1 MRARPKNLPKAAAQ
15 RAASSNSPGGA
26 EAMTPERRKLISRAF
41 EQALK
46 LAPTRRSAYLEETF
60 ANDAELRAEVEALLA
75 AHSREQEAAPEADTS
90 LKRRGGRARSK
101 SDSLPEIIPG
111 RTTLGAYN
119 VLEKLGSG
127 GMGTIYLAKDA
138 RLGRRVA
145 LKILPAHFARDEE
158 FVRRFELEAR
168 AASSLNHPNIITVHE
183 IGEAE
188 GRRFIV
194 TELVEGRTLREAMA
208 EGPMPVREVLEV
220 CAQVAGALAK
230 AHGAGIVHR
239 DVKPENVMVD
249 EEGHVKVL
257 DFGIAKRL
265 QHSAEINTEAPTS
278 AQHVN
283 TAAGVVL
290 GTSTYMSPEQLRGQ
304 DLDARTDIWSLG
316 VVLYEALAARP
327 PFEASNYGDLV
338 VSILHG
344 EPPSISDVRDDV
356 PEELEEVLRRAL
368 AKERDE
374 RVPSAKEFQL
384 ELKRIAR
391 KLDMEAESTR
401 GNVAS
406 TTPRV
411 RDEEREAARLRA
423 VPTMQQGAAPQ
434 QTAQQ
439 QQTTEQRKQLT
450 VLFADLSGLAEAH
463 TEEDAGELLGELW
476 PMLDAVV
483 EEYGGS
489 VDKHVGDTLVAL
501 WGSRASREDD
511 PERAVRAALAMQR
524 AVSDFAEERL
534 PQVFDADTVNAP
546 EGDAQP
552 APASAFAPLVR
563 AGVSTGRALLGEV
576 GATGELTVT
585 GDAVRLASR
594 LQQAAPPGSIL
605 LSHDTYT
612 HVRGV
617 FSVHPPESLEI
628 GIRGAEPVQFYR
640 VKRAKPRAFRVNTR
654 GVEGVETRMVGRKP
668 ELRRLTDTLESVFE
682 DKELQAVTIVGD
694 AGLGKSRLLYELA
707 NWVELLPDTWY
718 VFNGRA
724 TESTQGLP
732 YALVRDMFAFRFEI
746 QDSDPPHI
754 AREKLERG
762 MLAMCEDVPE
772 MRMRAHFLG
781 QLIGFDYSGSPHVSG
796 IRDDARQIRD
806 RAFHYAA
813 QFFADISRELP
824 VVLYLD
830 DIHWADDGSLD
841 FIDYLTRNC
850 ADSPVMILCLARP
863 SLLERRPSWG
873 EGRERHT
880 RLSLQPLSKK
890 ESRQLVEEILKRAR
904 GVPPNLREM
913 VVGGAEGNPFYVEE
927 LIKMLIDQ
935 KVIVTGADVWSVDAS
950 RLGEV
955 KVPPT
960 LTGVLEARLD
970 KLTQQE
976 KGVLQRASVI
986 GRLFWGGAVEHL
998 GAGSTTSNKSATVS
1012 DPASGPLLAS
1022 EGVAQILELLRRK
1035 ELIYRREASAFAG
1048 AREYIFKHA
1057 LLRDV
1062 VYESVLKRDRRAY
1075 HRRAAEWLARR
1086 SGGRVGEYAGLI
1098 AEHYDR
1104 AQSAEDAA
1112 EWYGRAGRQ
1121 ARESHAPES
1130 AIGFYR
1136 KALAFIAVVE
1146 RGEDSDAL
1154 AIQALRMEWY
1164 EGLGEVLRVQA
1175 RYGEAIEAY
1184 QSMHAAAEALNV
1196 PAAQARAW
1204 NELAL
1209 VQSSQGDNRAVAEST
1224 RRAEKLARAEGRGP
1238 GARVELARAL
1248 NLQSQSSSRLGD
1260 ARSAMMLADRAL
1272 SLVDEMGDAGRRVR
1286 ADCLKSLGMA
1296 YHMLGR
1302 FEQADEFKSQALQLF
1317 KDMGD
1322 RRSVGNLLNSLG
1334 ETARLSGDYEG
1345 AFGRYQEALAIARE
1359 IGNRNG
1365 EILYFSN
1372 LGGTRVGL
1380 GQYAEAEADLRQTI
1394 EMGEAAGYVGLSENF
1409 RFLAESLLGQ
1419 GRLEEA
1425 MAAAR
1430 RALELGREIENQ
1442 EHVAEAWRAL
1452 GLVASRAGT
1461 SVKFDGRELD
1471 ASNCFAESL
1480 TVFTSIQMEAERART
1495 LRDWARHELRHGD
1508 GERGRK
1514 LWREARE
1521 AFGRLRMTLELERM
1535 TAESPDE

>member
-1 MRARPKNLPKAAAQ
+1 
-15 RAASSNSPGGA
+15 
-26 EAMTPERRKLISRAF
+26 MTPERRKLISRAF

-46 LAPTRRSAYLEETF
+46 LAPPRRSAYLEEEF
-60 ANDAELRAEVEALLA
+60 ANDAELRAEVESLLA
-75 AHSREQEAAPEADTS
+75 AQERDAHAPEADTS
-90 LKRRGGRARSK
+90 HKRSGRRTRSK
-101 SDSLPEIIPG
+101 PDSLPEIIPG

-145 LKILPAHFARDEE
+145 LKILPTHFARDEE

-194 TELVEGRTLREAMA
+194 TELVEGRTLREALA
-208 EGPMPVREVLEV
+208 EGPLDARDALDF

-265 QHSAEINTEAPTS
+265 QHSADVNTEAPTS

-290 GTSTYMSPEQLRGQ
+290 GTSTYMSPEQLRGMEV
-304 DLDARTDIWSLG
+304 DARTDIWSLG
-316 VVLYEALAARP
+316 VVLYEALAGRP

-344 EPPSISDVRDDV
+344 EPPALSDLRDDM
-356 PEELEEVLRRAL
+356 PEEIEAVLRRAL
-368 AKERDE
+368 AKDRGG
-374 RVPSAKEFQL
+374 RFPSAKEFQS
-384 ELKRIAR
+384 ELKRIVR
-391 KLDMEAESTR
+391 RLDAEADSPHT
-401 GNVAS
+401 AS
-406 TTPRV
+406 TARPRAYA
-411 RDEEREAARLRA
+411 EGREAARLRA
-423 VPTMQQGAAPQ
+423 VPTMQQEAASR
-434 QTAQQ
+434 QTAP

-450 VLFADLSGLAEAH
+450 VVFADFSGLDSLIEGD
-463 TEEDAGELLGELW
+463 TEEDAGELLSELW
-476 PMLDAVV
+476 PLVDAVV

-501 WGSRASREDD
+501 WGARETREED

-524 AVSDFAEERL
+524 VVSDFAAERL
-534 PQVFDADTVNAP
+534 PQSFASDASN
-546 EGDAQP
+546 
-552 APASAFAPLVR
+552 ASAPDSSHAHAGARAPLMR

-585 GDAVRLASR
+585 GDAVRTASR
-594 LQQAAPPGSIL
+594 LQQAAPPGSVL
-605 LSHDTYT
+605 LSHETYR

-617 FSVHPPESLEI
+617 FSVHPPEAFET
-628 GIRGAEPVQFYR
+628 GVPGAEPLQFYR
-640 VKRAKPRAFRVNTR
+640 VKHAKPRAFRVYTR
-654 GVEGVETRMVGRKP
+654 GVEGVETRMVGRKS

-682 DKELQAVTIVGD
+682 DGELQAVTLIGD
-694 AGLGKSRLLYELA
+694 AGLGKSRLLYELS
-707 NWVELLPDTWY
+707 NRVELLPDTWC

-724 TESTQGLP
+724 SESTQGLP
-732 YALVRDMFAFRFEI
+732 YALVRDVFSFRFEI
-746 QDSDPPHI
+746 QDSDSPQV

-762 MLAMCEDVPE
+762 LLSMCKGVPE
-772 MRMRAHFLG
+772 EEVRMRAHFMG
-781 QLIGFDYSGSPHVSG
+781 RLIGFDYSGSPHVSG

-813 QFFADISRELP
+813 QFFADISREMP
-824 VVLYLD
+824 VILYLD

-850 ADSPVMILCLARP
+850 ADSTVMVLCLTRP
-863 SLLERRPSWG
+863 TLLERRPSWG

-935 KVIVTGADVWSVDAS
+935 RVIVTGADEWSVDAS

-970 KLTQQE
+970 KLTPRE

-986 GRLFWGGAVEHL
+986 GRIFWGGAVEHL
-998 GAGSTTSNKSATVS
+998 GAGATTSNKRATVGG
-1012 DPASGPLLAS
+1012 PASGPSAEGEG
-1022 EGVAQILELLRRK
+1022 EGVAQLLESLRRK
-1035 ELIYRREASAFAG
+1035 ELIYRREASTFAG

-1121 ARESHAPES
+1121 ARETHAPES

-1136 KALAFIAVVE
+1136 KALAFISVVE
-1146 RGEDSDAL
+1146 RGAEADAL
-1154 AIQALRMEWY
+1154 ALQALRMEWY

-1184 QSMHAAAEALNV
+1184 QAMRAAAEALNA

-1204 NELAL
+1204 NEIAL
-1209 VQSSQGDNRAVAEST
+1209 VQSTQGDNRAASDST

-1248 NLQSQSSSRLGD
+1248 NLQSQAGSRLGE

-1302 FEQADEFKSQALQLF
+1302 FDQAEEFKAQALELF
-1317 KDMGD
+1317 REMGD

-1334 ETARLSGDYEG
+1334 ETARLSGDYQA
-1345 AFGRYQEALAIARE
+1345 AFGRYQEALTIARE
-1359 IGNRNG
+1359 IGNRIG

-1380 GQYAEAEADLRQTI
+1380 GQYAEAESDLRQTI
-1394 EMGEAAGYVGLSENF
+1394 EMGTAAGYVGLSENY
-1409 RFLAESLLGQ
+1409 RFLAEAMVGQ
-1419 GRLEEA
+1419 GRLVEA
-1425 MAAAR
+1425 LEAAR

-1442 EHVAEAWRAL
+1442 EHVAEALRAL
-1452 GLVASRAGT
+1452 GLVASSAGA
-1461 SVKFDGRELD
+1461 VVVYDGRELD
-1471 ASNCFAESL
+1471 AAGCFAESL

-1495 LRDWARHELRHGD
+1495 LRDWARHELQRGD
-1508 GERGRK
+1508 RERGRK
-1514 LWREARE
+1514 LWHEARE
-1521 AFGRLRMTLELERM
+1521 AFRRLRMTLELERM
-1535 TAESPDE
+1535 PAEAPE

>member
-1 MRARPKNLPKAAAQ
+1 
-15 RAASSNSPGGA
+15 
-26 EAMTPERRKLISRAF
+26 MTPERRKLISRAF
-41 EQALK
+41 EEALK
-46 LAPTRRSAYLEETF
+46 LAPAHRSAYLEKTF
-60 ANDAELRAEVEALLA
+60 AGDSELRAEVEALLA
-75 AHSREQEAAPEADTS
+75 ARAREHEAAPEADTS
-90 LKRRGGRARSK
+90 PKRSGKRPRK

-194 TELVEGRTLREAMA
+194 TELVEGRTLREAMCG
-208 EGPMPVREVLEV
+208 GPMPLRDALDF

-230 AHGAGIVHR
+230 AHAAGIVHR

-249 EEGHVKVL
+249 EDGHVKVL

-265 QHSAEINTEAPTS
+265 QHAAAIDTEAPTS

-290 GTSTYMSPEQLRGQ
+290 GTSTYMSPEQLRGM

-316 VVLYEALAARP
+316 VVLYEALTGRP

-344 EPPSISDVRDDV
+344 EPTPPSDLRDDV
-356 PEELEEVLRRAL
+356 PEALEELLRRAL
-368 AKERDE
+368 AKEKDGRF
-374 RVPSAKEFQL
+374 PSSKEFQA
-384 ELKRIAR
+384 ELKRIVR
-391 KLDMEAESTR
+391 RLDAEADSPR
-401 GNVAS
+401 AAPPA
-406 TTPRV
+406 TPRAGTK
-411 RDEEREAARLRA
+411 DGEAARLRA
-423 VPTMQQGAAPQ
+423 VPTARQEALTTPPP
-434 QTAQQ
+434 
-439 QQTTEQRKQLT
+439 QTTELRKQLT
-450 VLFADLSGLAEAH
+450 VVFADFSGLASLAEELA
-463 TEEDAGELLGELW
+463 EEDAGELLSELW
-476 PMLDAVV
+476 PLLDAVV
-483 EEYGGS
+483 DEYGGS
-489 VDKHVGDTLVAL
+489 VDKHVGDALIAL
-501 WGSRASREDD
+501 WGSRSTREDD
-511 PERAVRAALAMQR
+511 PERAVRAALAMR
-524 AVSDFAEERL
+524 GAVADFAAERL
-534 PQVFDADTVNAP
+534 PQGFGADAPDSQPPYAS
-546 EGDAQP
+546 AP
-552 APASAFAPLVR
+552 APLMR

-585 GDAVRLASR
+585 GDAVRMASR

-605 LSHDTYT
+605 LSHDTYR

-617 FSVHPPESLEI
+617 FSVHPPEALET
-628 GIRGAEPVQFYR
+628 GVRGAEPVQFYR

-654 GVEGVETRMVGRKP
+654 GVEGVETRMVGRKA

-682 DKELQAVTIVGD
+682 DGELQAVTVLGD
-694 AGLGKSRLLYELA
+694 AGLGKSRLLYEFG
-707 NWVELLPDTWY
+707 NRVELLPDSWY
-718 VFNGRA
+718 IFNGRA
-724 TESTQGLP
+724 GESTQGLP
-732 YALVRDMFAFRFEI
+732 YALVRDVFAFRFEI
-746 QDSDPPHI
+746 QDSDSPQV

-762 MLAMCEDVPE
+762 MLAMCKDAPE
-772 MRMRAHFLG
+772 EEVRMRAHFLG
-781 QLIGFDYSGSPHVSG
+781 QLIGFDYSASPHVSG

-813 QFFADISRELP
+813 QFFAGTARDFP
-824 VVLYLD
+824 VLVYLD

-850 ADSPVMILCLARP
+850 ADSPVMLLCLARP

-904 GVPPNLREM
+904 GVPPPLREM

-935 KVIVTGADVWSVDAS
+935 RVIVTGADEWSIDAS

-970 KLTQQE
+970 KLTPRE

-986 GRLFWGGAVEHL
+986 GRIFWGGAVEHL
-998 GAGSTTSNKSATVS
+998 GAGATTSNKRAAVS
-1012 DPASGPLLAS
+1012 EPSSGPSAAG
-1022 EGVAQILELLRRK
+1022 EGVAEVLESLRRK

-1062 VYESVLKRDRRAY
+1062 VYGSVLKRDRRAY

-1121 ARESHAPES
+1121 ARETHAPES

-1136 KALAFIAVVE
+1136 KALAFISVVE
-1146 RGEDSDAL
+1146 RGADADPL
-1154 AIQALRMEWY
+1154 ALQALRMEWY
-1164 EGLGEVLRVQA
+1164 EGLGEALRVQA
-1175 RYGEAIEAY
+1175 RYGESIEAY
-1184 QSMHAAAEALNV
+1184 QAMRAAAEALNV

-1204 NELAL
+1204 NEIAL
-1209 VQSSQGDNRAVAEST
+1209 VHSSQGDNRAASEST

-1248 NLQSQSSSRLGD
+1248 NLQSQSGSRLGD

-1302 FEQADEFKSQALQLF
+1302 FEQAEEFKAQALQLF
-1317 KDMGD
+1317 REMGD

-1334 ETARLSGDYEG
+1334 ETARLSGDYEA
-1345 AFGRYQEALAIARE
+1345 AFGRYQEALTIARE

-1380 GQYAEAEADLRQTI
+1380 GLYAEGESDLRQTI
-1394 EMGEAAGYVGLSENF
+1394 EMGTAAGYVGLSENY
-1409 RFLAESLLGQ
+1409 RFLAEALLGQ

-1425 MAAAR
+1425 MEAAR

-1452 GLVASRAGT
+1452 GLVASRAGET
-1461 SVKFDGRELD
+1461 VKHGGREMD
-1471 ASNCFAESL
+1471 AAACFAESL

-1508 GERGRK
+1508 RERGLK
-1514 LWREARE
+1514 LRHEARE
-1521 AFGRLRMTLELERM
+1521 TFGRLRMSLELERM
-1535 TAESPDE
+1535 AAEAPE

>member
-1 MRARPKNLPKAAAQ
+1 
-15 RAASSNSPGGA
+15 
-26 EAMTPERRKLISRAF
+26 MTPERRKLARRAF
-41 EQALK
+41 EKALK
-46 LAPTRRSAYLEETF
+46 LAPARRSAYLEEHF
-60 ANDAELRAEVEALLA
+60 ADDSELRAEVESLLA
-75 AHSREQEAAPEADTS
+75 SHEAAHATEADTS
-90 LKRRGGRARSK
+90 PKRSSKRSRAK
-101 SDSLPEIIPG
+101 SDTPPEIVPG

-119 VLEKLGSG
+119 VIEKLGSG
-127 GMGTIYLAKDA
+127 GMGTIYLARDA

-194 TELVEGRTLREAMA
+194 TELVEGRTLREAMG
-208 EGPMPVREVLEV
+208 EGPMLVRDALEV

-265 QHSAEINTEAPTS
+265 QQVADINTEAPTS
-278 AQHVN
+278 AQHIN

-316 VVLYEALAARP
+316 VVLYEALAGRP
-327 PFEASNYGDLV
+327 PFQASNYGDLV

-344 EPPSISDVRDDV
+344 HATPLSDFRDDL
-356 PEELEEVLRRAL
+356 PEGLEDILRRSL
-368 AKERDE
+368 AKGRDE
-374 RVPSAKEFQL
+374 RFASAKELQA
-384 ELKRIAR
+384 ELKRLSR
-391 KLDMEAESTR
+391 RLDAESE
-401 GNVAS
+401 VARDS
-406 TTPRV
+406 ASFTSPRLV
-411 RDEEREAARLRA
+411 AEEREAARLRA
-423 VPTMQQGAAPQ
+423 VPTMQQAAAPQ
-434 QTAQQ
+434 LTSP
-439 QQTTEQRKQLT
+439 QQTSEQRKQLT
-450 VLFADLSGLAEAH
+450 VLFADFSGLASLAEGH
-463 TEEDAGELLGELW
+463 TEEDSGELLSELW
-476 PMLDAVV
+476 PRVDALV

-501 WGSRASREDD
+501 WGSRTSREED
-511 PERAVRAALAMQR
+511 PERAVRAALALRQ
-524 AVSDFAEERL
+524 AVADFAAERL
-534 PQVFDADTVNAP
+534 PFSFDADSVNDAAP
-546 EGDAQP
+546 DSKTSGDVQPSSAP
-552 APASAFAPLVR
+552 APLMR
-563 AGVSTGRALLGEV
+563 AGVSTGRALLGEL

-585 GDAVRLASR
+585 GDAVRVASR
-594 LQQAAPPGSIL
+594 LQQAAPPGSVL
-605 LSHDTYT
+605 LSHDTYR

-617 FSVHPPESLEI
+617 FSVHPPEQLAT
-628 GIRGAEPVQFYR
+628 GVRGAEALQFYR
-640 VKRAKPRAFRVNTR
+640 VKRAKPRAFRMNTR
-654 GVEGVETRMVGRKP
+654 GVEGVETRMVGRKS
-668 ELRRLTDTLESVFE
+668 ELRRLTDTVESVFE
-682 DKELQAVTIVGD
+682 DGELQAITLVGD

-732 YALVRDMFAFRFEI
+732 YALVRDVFAFRFEI
-746 QDSDPPHI
+746 QDSDPPQT

-762 MLAMCEDVPE
+762 MLAMCVGVPEAE

-781 QLIGFDYSGSPHVSG
+781 QLIGFDYSASPHVSG

-813 QFFADISRELP
+813 QFFADVSRELP
-824 VVLYLD
+824 AVMYLD
-830 DIHWADDGSLD
+830 DVHWADDGSLD

-850 ADSPVMILCLARP
+850 ADSPLMILCLARP

-880 RLSLQPLSKK
+880 RLSLQPLSRK
-890 ESRQLVEEILKRAR
+890 ESRLLVEEILKRAR
-904 GVPPNLREM
+904 GVPPDLREM

-935 KVIVTGADVWSVDAS
+935 RVIVTGADEWSVDTS

-970 KLTQQE
+970 KLTPQE

-986 GRLFWGGAVEHL
+986 GRIFWGGAVEHL
-998 GAGSTTSNKSATVS
+998 GAGAATSNKRATVS
-1012 DPASGPLLAS
+1012 EPASGPSAAGA
-1022 EGVAQILELLRRK
+1022 GVAEVLESLRQK
-1035 ELIYRREASAFAG
+1035 ELIYRREASTFAG

-1121 ARESHAPES
+1121 ARETHAPES

-1136 KALAFIAVVE
+1136 KALAFSSVVE
-1146 RGEDSDAL
+1146 RSEEADAL
-1154 AIQALRMEWY
+1154 ALQALRMEWY
-1164 EGLGEVLRVQA
+1164 EGLGEALRVQA
-1175 RYGEAIEAY
+1175 RYGEAVEAY
-1184 QSMHAAAEALNV
+1184 EAMRAAAEALNA

-1204 NELAL
+1204 NEIAL
-1209 VQSSQGDNRAVAEST
+1209 VQNLQGDNRAAAEST
-1224 RRAEKLARAEGRGP
+1224 RHAEKLSRAEGRGP

-1248 NLQSQSSSRLGD
+1248 NLQSQASSRLGD

-1302 FEQADEFKSQALQLF
+1302 FEQAEEFKAQALELF
-1317 KDMGD
+1317 REMDD

-1334 ETARLSGDYEG
+1334 ETARLSGDYRV
-1345 AFGRYQEALAIARE
+1345 AFERYQEALAIARE
-1359 IGNRNG
+1359 IGNRNA
-1365 EILYFSN
+1365 EILYISN

-1380 GQYAEAEADLRQTI
+1380 GQYAEGEADLRQTI

-1409 RFLAESLLGQ
+1409 RFLAEALAGQ

-1430 RALELGREIENQ
+1430 RALELGREIDNQ
-1442 EHVAEAWRAL
+1442 EHVAEAWRSL

-1461 SVKFDGRELD
+1461 SVEFGGRELD
-1471 ASNCFAESL
+1471 ASGCFTESL
-1480 TVFTSIQMEAERART
+1480 TIFTSIQMEAERART
-1495 LRDWARHELRHGD
+1495 LRDWARHELQRGD
-1508 GERGRK
+1508 RERGRK
-1514 LWREARE
+1514 LWHEALE
-1521 AFGRLRMTLELERM
+1521 AFRRLRMTLELERM
-1535 TAESPDE
+1535 SAENVEL

>member
-1 MRARPKNLPKAAAQ
+1 
-15 RAASSNSPGGA
+15 
-26 EAMTPERRKLISRAF
+26 MTPERSKLIRRVF

-46 LAPTRRSAYLEETF
+46 LAPARRSAYLEEEF
-60 ANDAELRAEVEALLA
+60 AGDEELRAEVETLLA
-75 AHSREQEAAPEADTS
+75 GHARGEQAREADTS
-90 LKRRGGRARSK
+90 PKRSGRRARAK

-111 RTTLGAYN
+111 RTTLGSYN

-183 IGEAE
+183 IGESQ

-194 TELVEGRTLREAMA
+194 TELIEGRTLREAFA
-208 EGPMPVREVLEV
+208 EGSLTIRDALEV

-265 QHSAEINTEAPTS
+265 QHAAAVDTEAPTS
-278 AQHVN
+278 ANPIN

-290 GTSTYMSPEQLRGQ
+290 GTSTYMSPEQLRGM

-316 VVLYEALAARP
+316 VVLYEALAGRP
-327 PFEASNYGDLV
+327 PFEATNYGDLV
-338 VSILHG
+338 VAILNG
-344 EPPSISDVRDDV
+344 EPPPLSDARDDL
-356 PEELEEVLRRAL
+356 PEGLEDVLRRAL
-368 AKERDE
+368 AKNRDE
-374 RVPSAKEFQL
+374 RFPSAKELQT
-384 ELKRIAR
+384 ELKRLAR
-391 KLDMEAESTR
+391 RLDLESEAPRDSLTST
-401 GNVAS
+401 S
-406 TTPRV
+406 PRV
-411 RDEEREAARLRA
+411 QPEEREAARLRS
-423 VPTMQQGAAPQ
+423 VPTVQQGAVRSLTTP
-434 QTAQQ
+434 
-439 QQTTEQRKQLT
+439 QTTEQRKQLS
-450 VLFADLSGLAEAH
+450 VLFADFSGLASLAEGH
-463 TEEDAGELLGELW
+463 TEEDSGELLSELW
-476 PMLDAVV
+476 PLVDAVV

-501 WGSRASREDD
+501 WGSRGSREDD
-511 PERAVRAALAMQR
+511 PERAVRAALSMRRVVA
-524 AVSDFAEERL
+524 DFASERL
-534 PQVFDADTVNAP
+534 PQSFDADTS
-546 EGDAQP
+546 D
-552 APASAFAPLVR
+552 ASAVDAHAADASAATPLMR

-576 GATGELTVT
+576 GSTGELTVT
-585 GDAVRLASR
+585 GDAVRMASR

-605 LSHDTYT
+605 LSHDTYR

-617 FSVHPPESLEI
+617 FSVHPPETLEAGLR
-628 GIRGAEPVQFYR
+628 GIEPLQFYR
-640 VKRAKPRAFRVNTR
+640 VKRAKPRAFRMNTR
-654 GVEGVETRMVGRKP
+654 GVEGVETRMVGRKS

-682 DKELQAVTIVGD
+682 DGELQAVTIVGD

-724 TESTQGLP
+724 NESTQGLP
-732 YALVRDMFAFRFEI
+732 YALVRDVFAFRFEI
-746 QDSDPPHI
+746 QDSDSPQV

-762 MLAMCEDVPE
+762 LLAMCEDEPEAE

-813 QFFADISRELP
+813 RFFTDIARAFP
-824 VVLYLD
+824 VVIYLD

-913 VVGGAEGNPFYVEE
+913 VVGDAEGNPFYVEE

-935 KVIVTGADVWSVDAS
+935 RVIVTGAEEWSVDAS

-970 KLTQQE
+970 KLTPHE
-976 KGVLQRASVI
+976 KSVLQRASVI
-986 GRLFWGGAVEHL
+986 GRIFWGGAVEHL
-998 GAGSTTSNKSATVS
+998 GAGATTSNKRATVS
-1012 DPASGPLLAS
+1012 EPASGPSAAG
-1022 EGVAQILELLRRK
+1022 EGVAQLLESLRRK
-1035 ELIYRREASAFAG
+1035 ELIYRREASIFAG

-1121 ARESHAPES
+1121 ARETHAPES

-1136 KALAFIAVVE
+1136 KALDFIAVVE

-1175 RYGEAIEAY
+1175 RYGEATEAY
-1184 QSMHAAAEALNV
+1184 QSMLAAAEALNV

-1209 VQSSQGDNRAVAEST
+1209 VQSSQGDNRAASEST
-1224 RRAEKLARAEGRGP
+1224 RRAEKLSRAEGRGA

-1248 NLQSQSSSRLGD
+1248 NLQSQASSRLGD

-1302 FEQADEFKSQALQLF
+1302 FEQAEEFKAQALQLF
-1317 KDMGD
+1317 REMGD

-1334 ETARLSGDYEG
+1334 ETTRLSGDYQA
-1345 AFGRYQEALAIARE
+1345 AFNRYQEALAIARE

-1394 EMGEAAGYVGLSENF
+1394 EMGETAGYVGLSENF
-1409 RFLAESLLGQ
+1409 RFLAEALVGQ

-1452 GLVASRAGT
+1452 GLVASRAGE
-1461 SVKFDGRELD
+1461 SVKYDGREFD
-1471 ASNCFAESL
+1471 AAGCFAESL
-1480 TVFTSIQMEAERART
+1480 TIFTSIQMEAERART

-1508 GERGRK
+1508 RERGLK
-1514 LWREARE
+1514 LWREALE
-1521 AFGRLRMTLELERM
+1521 GFERLRMTLELERM
-1535 TAESPDE
+1535 SAEAPD

>member
-1 MRARPKNLPKAAAQ
+1 
-15 RAASSNSPGGA
+15 
-26 EAMTPERRKLISRAF
+26 MTPERIKLARRVF

-46 LAPTRRSAYLEETF
+46 LAPARRSAYLEEEL
-60 ANDAELRAEVEALLA
+60 AGDEELRAEVDSLLA
-75 AHSREQEAAPEADTS
+75 GHARGEQAQEADTS
-90 LKRRGGRARSK
+90 PKRSGRRARQK
-101 SDSLPEIIPG
+101 SDSLPEIVPG
-111 RTTLGAYN
+111 STTLGSYN

-127 GMGTIYLAKDA
+127 GMGTIYVAKDA

-145 LKILPAHFARDEE
+145 LKILPAHFARDDE

-183 IGEAE
+183 IGESG

-208 EGPMPVREVLEV
+208 EGSLTVRETLEV

-249 EEGHVKVL
+249 DDGHVKVL

-265 QHSAEINTEAPTS
+265 QSAAAVDTEAPTS
-278 AQHVN
+278 ANPIN

-290 GTSTYMSPEQLRGQ
+290 GTSTYMSPEQLRGR

-316 VVLYEALAARP
+316 VVLYEALAGRP
-327 PFEASNYGDLV
+327 PFEATNYGDLV
-338 VSILHG
+338 VAILHG
-344 EPPSISDVRDDV
+344 DPPTLSDARDDL
-356 PEELEEVLRRAL
+356 PEGLEEVLKRVL
-368 AKERDE
+368 AKDRDE
-374 RVPSAKEFQL
+374 RFPSAKELQT
-384 ELKRIAR
+384 ELKRLAR
-391 KLDMEAESTR
+391 RLDLESEAPRDFITST
-401 GNVAS
+401 S
-406 TTPRV
+406 PRV
-411 RDEEREAARLRA
+411 QAEEREAARMRA
-423 VPTMQQGAAPQ
+423 VPTVQRDAVTS
-434 QTAQQ
+434 QTW
-439 QQTTEQRKQLT
+439 QTTEQRKQLS
-450 VLFADLSGLAEAH
+450 VLFADFSGLASLAEGHA
-463 TEEDAGELLGELW
+463 EEDSGELLSELW
-476 PMLDAVV
+476 PLADAVV

-489 VDKHVGDTLVAL
+489 VDKHVGDALVAL

-511 PERAVRAALAMQR
+511 PERAVRAALAMR
-524 AVSDFAEERL
+524 RVVEDFASERL
-534 PQVFDADTVNAP
+534 SLSFDAGASDASD
-546 EGDAQP
+546 EKHGDAHAADARP
-552 APASAFAPLVR
+552 VAPLMR

-576 GATGELTVT
+576 GSTGELTVT
-585 GDAVRLASR
+585 GDAVRMAGR
-594 LQQAAPPGSIL
+594 LQQAAPPGAIL
-605 LSHDTYT
+605 LSHDTYR

-617 FSVHPPESLEI
+617 FSVHPPEALES
-628 GIRGAEPVQFYR
+628 GVRGVEPVQFYR

-654 GVEGVETRMVGRKP
+654 GVEGVETRMVGRKS

-682 DKELQAVTIVGD
+682 DGELQAVTIVGD

-732 YALVRDMFAFRFEI
+732 YALVRDVFAFRFEI
-746 QDSDPPHI
+746 QDSDSPQV

-762 MLAMCEDVPE
+762 LLAMCEDAPE
-772 MRMRAHFLG
+772 AEMMMRAHFLG
-781 QLIGFDYSGSPHVSG
+781 QLIGFDYSASPYVSG

-813 QFFADISRELP
+813 QFFADVARSFP
-824 VVLYLD
+824 VIIYLD
-830 DIHWADDGSLD
+830 DVHWADDGSLD

-850 ADSPVMILCLARP
+850 ADSPVMVLCLARP

-913 VVGGAEGNPFYVEE
+913 VVVGAEGNPFYVEE

-935 KVIVTGADVWSVDAS
+935 RVIVTGADEWSVDAS

-970 KLTQQE
+970 KLTPQE
-976 KGVLQRASVI
+976 KAVLQRASVI
-986 GRLFWGGAVEHL
+986 GRIFWGGAVEHL
-998 GAGSTTSNKSATVS
+998 GAGATTSDKRATVS
-1012 DPASGPLLAS
+1012 EPASVPSAAG
-1022 EGVAQILELLRRK
+1022 EGVAQVLESLRRK

-1121 ARESHAPES
+1121 ARETHAPES

-1136 KALAFIAVVE
+1136 KALDFISVVE
-1146 RGEDSDAL
+1146 RGKDSDAL

-1175 RYGEAIEAY
+1175 RYGEATEAY
-1184 QSMHAAAEALNV
+1184 QAMLAAAEALSA
-1196 PAAQARAW
+1196 PTAQARAW
-1204 NELAL
+1204 NEIAL
-1209 VQSSQGDNRAVAEST
+1209 VQSSQGDNRVASEST
-1224 RRAEKLARAEGRGP
+1224 RHAEKLSRAEGRGS

-1248 NLQSQSSSRLGD
+1248 NLQSQASSRLGD

-1302 FEQADEFKSQALQLF
+1302 FEQAEEFKAQALQLF
-1317 KDMGD
+1317 REMGD

-1334 ETARLSGDYEG
+1334 ETTRLSGDYQA
-1345 AFGRYQEALAIARE
+1345 AFGRYQEALTIARE

-1380 GQYAEAEADLRQTI
+1380 GQYEEAESDLRQTI

-1409 RFLAESLLGQ
+1409 RFLAEALVGQ

-1425 MAAAR
+1425 LAAAR

-1452 GLVASRAGT
+1452 GLVASRAGV
-1461 SVKFDGRELD
+1461 SVKHGGRELD
-1471 ASNCFAESL
+1471 AAGCFAESL
-1480 TVFTSIQMEAERART
+1480 TIFTGIQMEAERART
-1495 LRDWARHELRHGD
+1495 LRDWARHELRQ
-1508 GERGRK
+1508 GERERGLN
-1514 LWREARE
+1514 LWREAHE
-1521 AFGRLRMTLELERM
+1521 AFERLRMTLELERM
-1535 TAESPDE
+1535 SAESPE

>member
-1 MRARPKNLPKAAAQ
+1 
-15 RAASSNSPGGA
+15 
-26 EAMTPERRKLISRAF
+26 MTPERRKLISHAF

-46 LAPTRRSAYLEETF
+46 LAPSRRSAYLEETF
-60 ANDAELRAEVEALLA
+60 ADDAESRAEVESLLA
-75 AHSREQEAAPEADTS
+75 AHERDAHAPEAATS
-90 LKRRGGRARSK
+90 HKRSGRRARSK

-194 TELVEGRTLREAMA
+194 TELIEGRTLREAIA
-208 EGPMPVREVLEV
+208 EGPMDARAALDV

-230 AHGAGIVHR
+230 AHAAGIVHR

-265 QHSAEINTEAPTS
+265 QHTVDVNTEAPTS

-290 GTSTYMSPEQLRGQ
+290 GTSTYMSPEQLRGM

-316 VVLYEALAARP
+316 VVLYEALAGRP

-344 EPPSISDVRDDV
+344 EPPPLSDTRDDV
-356 PEELEEVLRRAL
+356 PEELEAVLRRAL
-368 AKERDE
+368 AKDRDG
-374 RVPSAKEFQL
+374 RFPSSKEFQT
-384 ELKRIAR
+384 ELKRLSR
-391 KLDMEAESTR
+391 RLDAEADS
-401 GNVAS
+401 
-406 TTPRV
+406 PRADATAQPSLHAEG
-411 RDEEREAARLRA
+411 RDAARLRV
-423 VPTMQQGAAPQ
+423 VPTMQQEAATQ
-434 QTAQQ
+434 RTAPQ

-450 VLFADLSGLAEAH
+450 VVFADFSGLASLAEGDM
-463 TEEDAGELLGELW
+463 EEDAGELLSELW
-476 PMLDAVV
+476 PILDALVD
-483 EEYGGS
+483 EYGGS

-501 WGSRASREDD
+501 WGARASREDD
-511 PERAVRAALAMQR
+511 PERAVRAALAMER
-524 AVSDFAEERL
+524 AVSDFAAERL
-534 PQVFDADTVNAP
+534 PQSFASDA
-546 EGDAQP
+546 GK
-552 APASAFAPLVR
+552 ASASDAGRASASDATPAYASAVAPLMR

-585 GDAVRLASR
+585 GDAVRTASR
-594 LQQAAPPGSIL
+594 LQQAAPAGSVLI
-605 LSHDTYT
+605 SHDTYT

-617 FSVHPPESLEI
+617 FSVHPPEALET
-628 GIRGAEPVQFYR
+628 GARGGAEVLQFYR

-654 GVEGVETRMVGRKP
+654 GVEGVETRMVGRKS
-668 ELRRLTDTLESVFE
+668 ELRRLTDTLESIFE
-682 DKELQAVTIVGD
+682 DGELQAVTVVGD
-694 AGLGKSRLLYELA
+694 AGLGKSRLLYEFG

-724 TESTQGLP
+724 SESTQGLP
-732 YALVRDMFAFRFEI
+732 YALVRDVFSFRFEI
-746 QDSDPPHI
+746 QDSDSPQV

-762 MLAMCEDVPE
+762 MLSMCKGLPEDEV
-772 MRMRAHFLG
+772 RMRAHFMG

-813 QFFADISRELP
+813 QFFADIARELP
-824 VVLYLD
+824 VLVYLD

-850 ADSPVMILCLARP
+850 ADSPVMVLCLTRP
-863 SLLERRPSWG
+863 TLLERRPSWG

-935 KVIVTGADVWSVDAS
+935 RVIVTGAEEWSVDAS

-970 KLTQQE
+970 KLTPQE

-986 GRLFWGGAVEHL
+986 GRIFWGGAVEHL
-998 GAGSTTSNKSATVS
+998 GAGATTLNKRATAS
-1012 DPASGPLLAS
+1012 DPASGPSAAG
-1022 EGVAQILELLRRK
+1022 EGVAQTLEGLRRK
-1035 ELIYRREASAFAG
+1035 ELIYRREASTFAG

-1075 HRRAAEWLARR
+1075 HRRVAEWLARR

-1121 ARESHAPES
+1121 ARETHAPES

-1136 KALAFIAVVE
+1136 KALAFIAVVA
-1146 RGEDSDAL
+1146 RGGEADAL
-1154 AIQALRMEWY
+1154 ALQALRMEWY

-1184 QSMHAAAEALNV
+1184 QAMRAAAEALNA

-1204 NELAL
+1204 NEMAL
-1209 VQSSQGDNRAVAEST
+1209 VQSTQGDNRAASDST

-1248 NLQSQSSSRLGD
+1248 NLQSQAGSRLGD

-1302 FEQADEFKSQALQLF
+1302 FDQAEEFKAQALELF
-1317 KDMGD
+1317 RELGD

-1334 ETARLSGDYEG
+1334 ETARLSGDYSA
-1345 AFGRYQEALAIARE
+1345 AFGRYQEALTIARE
-1359 IGNRNG
+1359 IGNRIG

-1380 GQYAEAEADLRQTI
+1380 GQYAEAESDLRRTI
-1394 EMGEAAGYVGLSENF
+1394 EMGTAAGYVGLSENY
-1409 RFLAESLLGQ
+1409 RFLAEALVGQ
-1419 GRLEEA
+1419 GRLGEA
-1425 MAAAR
+1425 MEAAR

-1452 GLVASRAGT
+1452 GLVASRAGAG
-1461 SVKFDGRELD
+1461 VVYGGRELD
-1471 ASNCFAESL
+1471 AAGCFAESL

-1495 LRDWARHELRHGD
+1495 LRDWARHELQRGD
-1508 GERGRK
+1508 RERGRK
-1514 LWREARE
+1514 LWHEARE
-1521 AFGRLRMTLELERM
+1521 AFRRLRMTLELERM
-1535 TAESPDE
+1535 QAEAPE